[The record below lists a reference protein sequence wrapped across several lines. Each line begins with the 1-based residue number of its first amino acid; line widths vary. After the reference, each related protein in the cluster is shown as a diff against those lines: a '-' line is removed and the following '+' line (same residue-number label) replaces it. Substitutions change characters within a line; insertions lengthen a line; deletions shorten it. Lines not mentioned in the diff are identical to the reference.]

1 MDKDELLKYMPDYYN
16 GVYEM
21 EELLK
26 AQSKGLYQFDEKINR
41 TLLNEFIIQADEKG
55 ISVFENQY
63 HITPDPSDTLEVR
76 RQRLLMRVLPPQ
88 PITIRY
94 LKGLFK
100 SLKIPA
106 FVDVDRAR
114 RKLTV
119 ISFNGEL
126 SREQQKLITLTLNCY
141 LPANITYIYHT
152 WYKCEPAR
160 AYVGS
165 ATACKVTTA
174 AHAEILTEEQQRI
187 KFYEFGIW
195 QTTVRATTA
204 YVGSATT
211 SKVTASVEAE
221 RRDYE

>member
-1 MDKDELLKYMPDYYN
+1 MDKDLILRYMPDYYN

-26 AQSKGLYQFDEKINR
+26 AQGAALSKFDDARER
-41 TLLNEFIIQADEKG
+41 ALLNQYIVKADEKG
-55 ISVFENQY
+55 IAVFENQY
-63 HITPDPSDTLEVR
+63 HITPEPGDTLEVR

-94 LKGLFK
+94 LKGMFK

-106 FVDVDRAR
+106 NVSVDYGR
-114 RKLTV
+114 RRLNV
-119 ISFNGEL
+119 ISYSGEL
-126 SREQQKLITLTLNCY
+126 SQEQQKLITLTLNCY
-141 LPANITYIYHT
+141 LPANMIYIYQT
-152 WYKCEPAR
+152 WYKCDPAR

-165 ATACKVTTA
+165 ATACKATTV

-195 QTTVRATTA
+195 QKTTKATTA

-211 SKVTASVEAE
+211 SKVTVSVEAE
-221 RRDYE
+221 RREL

>member
-1 MDKDELLKYMPDYYN
+1 MPDYYN

-26 AQSKGLYQFDEKINR
+26 AQGTALSKFDDARER
-41 TLLNEFIIQADEKG
+41 TLLNQYIAKADEKG
-55 ISVFENQY
+55 IAVFENQY
-63 HITPDPSDTLEVR
+63 HITPEPGDTLEVR

-106 FVDVDRAR
+106 NVSDYGKR
-114 RKLTV
+114 RLNV
-119 ISFNGEL
+119 VSYSGEL
-126 SREQQKLITLTLNCY
+126 SKEQKKLITLTLNCY
-141 LPANITYIYHT
+141 LPANMIYIYQT
-152 WYKCEPAR
+152 WYKCDPAR

-165 ATACKVTTA
+165 ATACKVTTV

-195 QTTVRATTA
+195 QKTARATTA
-204 YVGSATT
+204 YVGGATT
-211 SKVTASVEAE
+211 SKVTTSVEAE
-221 RRDYE
+221 RREL

>member
-1 MDKDELLKYMPDYYN
+1 MDRSLIFKYMPDYYN

-26 AQSKGLYQFDEKINR
+26 AQGYVLDDFDINEHQ
-41 TLLNEFIIQADEKG
+41 TMLNQYIVKADEKG
-55 ISVFENQY
+55 ISIFENQY

-114 RKLTV
+114 RKLNV

-126 SREQQKLITLTLNCY
+126 SREQQNLITLTLNCY
-141 LPANITYIYHT
+141 LPANMTYIYHT
-152 WYKCEPAR
+152 WYKCETAH
-160 AYVGS
+160 AYIGS
-165 ATACKVTTA
+165 AVECKVTTVA
-174 AHAEILTEEQQRI
+174 YAEILVGKALRD
-187 KFYEFGIW
+187 KFYEFDLWKKTTGKAYAGSSVAAKT
-195 QTTVRATTA
+195 TTVI
-204 YVGSATT
+204 
-211 SKVTASVEAE
+211 EAE
-221 RRDYE
+221 RREL

>member
-1 MDKDELLKYMPDYYN
+1 MPHWYD

-26 AQSKGLYQFDEKINR
+26 AQGTSLSKFDSDRER
-41 TLLNEFIIQADEKG
+41 TLFNEFVIRTDKKG

-63 HITPDPSDTLEVR
+63 GIIPDPEDSLKL
-76 RQRLLMRVLPPQ
+76 RQQRVLMRMLPPQ
-88 PITIRY
+88 PITLRRLQQI
-94 LKGLFK
+94 FK
-100 SLKIPA
+100 SLQIPA
-106 FVDVDRAR
+106 SLSRDAGKRLLKV
-114 RKLTV
+114 T
-119 ISFNGEL
+119 SWSGEL
-126 SREQQKLITLTLNCY
+126 SSSQQKLITLTLNCY
-141 LPANITYIYHT
+141 LPANMIYIYQT

-160 AYVGS
+160 SWVGS
-165 ATACKVTTA
+165 ATTCKVTTV

-195 QTTVRATTA
+195 QKTSNAATA

-221 RRDYE
+221 RRKL

>member
-1 MDKDELLKYMPDYYN
+1 MDKDELLKYMPNYYD

-26 AQSKGLYQFDEKINR
+26 AQGAALSEFDDARER
-41 TLLNEFIIQADEKG
+41 ALLNQYIVKADKKG
-55 ISVFENQY
+55 IAIFENQY
-63 HITPDPSDTLEVR
+63 HISPEPGDTLEVR
-76 RQRLLMRVLPPQ
+76 RQRLLIHVLPPQ
-88 PITIRY
+88 PITKRY
-94 LKGLFK
+94 LKELFK

-106 FVDVDRAR
+106 NVSVDHSR
-114 RKLTV
+114 RRLNV
-119 ISFNGEL
+119 ISYNGEL
-126 SREQQKLITLTLNCY
+126 SKEQQKLITLTLNYY
-141 LPANITYIYHT
+141 LPATMIYIYQT

-165 ATACKVTTA
+165 ATACKVTTV

-195 QTTVRATTA
+195 QKTVRAITA

-221 RRDYE
+221 RREL